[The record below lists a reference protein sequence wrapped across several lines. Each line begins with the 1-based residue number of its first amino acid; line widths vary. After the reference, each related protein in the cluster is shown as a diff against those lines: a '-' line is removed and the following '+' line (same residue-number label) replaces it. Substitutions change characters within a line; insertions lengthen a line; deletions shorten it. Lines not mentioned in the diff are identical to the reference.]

1 MAESIVS
8 DWLSEYDSLEPEE
21 LRSFAAQHENNNHD
35 LSTAIYTI
43 LNDRTK
49 YSEVSQFV
57 LKKPD

>member
-49 YSEVSQFV
+49 YSEVR
-57 LKKPD
+57 LNIL